1 MIRDLEQEGAL
12 PANSKS
18 VGAAE
23 FSVITVVVDLQWRL
37 KKVEAD
43 LARANEVI
51 AGLAAKVRALE
62 AEIRPTVQVKGTWN
76 TGGVGE

>member
-1 MIRDLEQEGAL
+1 MIRDLEAEGAL

-23 FSVITVVVDLQWRL
+23 YSMFTVVVDLQHRL

-51 AGLAAKVRALE
+51 AGLAARW
-62 AEIRPTVQVKGTWN
+62 GTSLSGAAGLAAPN
-76 TGGVGE
+76 R